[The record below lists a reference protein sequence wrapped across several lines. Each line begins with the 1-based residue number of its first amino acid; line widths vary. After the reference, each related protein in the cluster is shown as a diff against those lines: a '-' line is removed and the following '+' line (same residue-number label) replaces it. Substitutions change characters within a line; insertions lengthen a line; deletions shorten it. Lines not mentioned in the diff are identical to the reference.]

1 MDLSVV
7 DGLMREPHIRGAAA
21 SAISLEKQGIN
32 PVFPADYP
40 QVIKAA
46 NRIADVDLPGL
57 RTRHVSGR
65 IGEHQVSRGGAPS
78 LGLDADV
85 QSPTIYPA
93 LRFFVVLD
101 CLHNPRRL
109 FALGG
114 CGGAW
119 ENGQGRGDEKPER
132 QPR

>member
-21 SAISLEKQGIN
+21 SAIRLEEQSVN
-32 PVFPADYP
+32 PVFLADYP

-46 NRIADVDLPGL
+46 NRIADVDVPGL

-65 IGEHQVSRGGAPS
+65 IGEHKLPRGGAPS

-85 QSPTIYPA
+85 QSPSIYRA

-101 CLHNPRRL
+101 CLY
-109 FALGG
+109 
-114 CGGAW
+114 
-119 ENGQGRGDEKPER
+119 
-132 QPR
+132 

>member
-65 IGEHQVSRGGAPS
+65 IGEHQLSRGGSP
-78 LGLDADV
+78 
-85 QSPTIYPA
+85 QSRI
-93 LRFFVVLD
+93 
-101 CLHNPRRL
+101 
-109 FALGG
+109 G
-114 CGGAW
+114 CGC
-119 ENGQGRGDEKPER
+119 PESR
-132 QPR
+132 YIPGPQILRCT